1 MKKSMMKVITLI
13 MVAVIAAATLC
24 ACGGKSCNG
33 YYTMTNPSGTKYAL
47 CIDGKTA
54 IYLCGRG
61 DAWPVYEGNVEK
73 ADEGVDLYFPDQG
86 GRGGYMELYDYSPLH
101 VKISDDGTRLYLSSD
116 SNDWSTDTYDKVSK
130 SDYETF
136 IEDLK

>member
-1 MKKSMMKVITLI
+1 
-13 MVAVIAAATLC
+13 
-24 ACGGKSCNG
+24 
-33 YYTMTNPSGTKYAL
+33 
-47 CIDGKTA
+47 
-54 IYLCGRG
+54 
-61 DAWPVYEGNVEK
+61 
-73 ADEGVDLYFPDQG
+73 
-86 GRGGYMELYDYSPLH
+86 MELYDYSPLH